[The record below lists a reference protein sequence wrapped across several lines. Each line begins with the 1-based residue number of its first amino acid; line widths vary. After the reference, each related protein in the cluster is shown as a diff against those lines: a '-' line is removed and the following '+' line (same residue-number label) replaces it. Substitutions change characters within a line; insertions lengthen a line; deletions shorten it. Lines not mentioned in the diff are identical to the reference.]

1 MIATGRQIAA
11 ARALLGWS
19 QDKLAEESKLHPNSI
34 AYWERHDEI
43 ETGEWRAPIACERI
57 RAALLN
63 AGVETFLTPSAG
75 VRLVAKPRFREQ
87 YARRRARASSALTH
101 EAA

>member
-43 ETGEWRAPIACERI
+43 ETGEWRAPSVFGRHCSMPASKPSSPHRQAFGLWQSHDFGSST
-57 RAALLN
+57 RVGARGRHRLL
-63 AGVETFLTPSAG
+63 LTR
-75 VRLVAKPRFREQ
+75 RLR
-87 YARRRARASSALTH
+87 
-101 EAA
+101 